1 MPELFYTAESNM
13 ADYANDS
20 TLYKY
25 ETNLIEVRAKIE
37 TESLKV
43 FERKTLKQLALNH
56 MLTKLLRKDNA
67 MQMNVWLT

>member
-1 MPELFYTAESNM
+1 M

-43 FERKTLKQLALNH
+43 FERKTLKQLALNL

-67 MQMNVWLT
+67 MQMNVWLTRKQRDHK

>member
-1 MPELFYTAESNM
+1 MPELFYIAESNM

-43 FERKTLKQLALNH
+43 FERKTLKQLALNL

>member
-1 MPELFYTAESNM
+1 MPELFYIAESNM

-20 TLYKY
+20 TLYKC

-43 FERKTLKQLALNH
+43 FGRKTLKQLALNL

-67 MQMNVWLT
+67 MQMNVWVT

>member
-1 MPELFYTAESNM
+1 M

-20 TLYKY
+20 TLYKF

-43 FERKTLKQLALNH
+43 FGWKTLKQLALNL

-67 MQMNVWLT
+67 MQMNVWVT

>member
-1 MPELFYTAESNM
+1 M

-20 TLYKY
+20 TLYKF
-25 ETNLIEVRAKIE
+25 ETNLIEVQAKIE

-43 FERKTLKQLALNH
+43 FGWKTLKQLALNL

-67 MQMNVWLT
+67 MQMNVWVT

>member
-1 MPELFYTAESNM
+1 M

-20 TLYKY
+20 TLYKC

-43 FERKTLKQLALNH
+43 FERKTLKQLALNL

-67 MQMNVWLT
+67 IQMNVWLT

>member
-1 MPELFYTAESNM
+1 MPERFYIAESNM

-20 TLYKY
+20 TLYKC

-43 FERKTLKQLALNH
+43 FGWKTLKQLALNL

-67 MQMNVWLT
+67 MQMNIWLT

>member
-1 MPELFYTAESNM
+1 M